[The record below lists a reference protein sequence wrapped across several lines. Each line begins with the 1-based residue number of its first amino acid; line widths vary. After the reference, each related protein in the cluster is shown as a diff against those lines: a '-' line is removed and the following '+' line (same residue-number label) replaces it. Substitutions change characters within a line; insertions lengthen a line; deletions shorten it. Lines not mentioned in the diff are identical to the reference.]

1 MRFKTDENLHP
12 ELAVFLRENGHDA
25 LTVWDEQ
32 LRGRP
37 DTDLAA
43 VCQLEQR
50 ALVTLDTGFAD
61 IRVYPPRQH
70 AGLIVLRV
78 ADQSRRSI
86 LKVFPRVLNLLKSEP
101 LSGQLW
107 IVSERSVRVR
117 GE

>member
-12 ELAVFLRENGHDA
+12 QLAVFLRENGHDA
-25 LTVWDEQ
+25 LTVWDEE
-32 LRGRP
+32 LRGHP

-43 VCQLEQR
+43 ACQSEQR

-61 IRVYPPRQH
+61 IRVYPPRQY

-78 ADQSRRSI
+78 TDQSRRSI

-107 IVSERSVRVR
+107 IVSERSVRIR